1 MSVHRDHRK
10 EWARD
15 ALRGIE
21 NALMPSFT
29 PDLERLDEEGIR
41 WDVRAAIAHGF
52 FSTMCAVETGLSLEE
67 QKRFIE
73 IVCDEA
79 RGKILVSFTLLQDS
93 IGDSLELLAHAE
105 RAGASH
111 ALLGYPPGFRPG
123 TPDDVVSVTRRISE
137 STNLGL
143 VMYASDKFDYVR
155 FHPSQV
161 PFDAYDK
168 IADLPNVVSLK
179 VGFGDAAM
187 TFECFE
193 RFGDRVLV
201 NVGTPW
207 LMGLFPLLRKR
218 YGAQW
223 FGGGAWEMWNSPEKP
238 YLVDYYRHVVARE
251 MDQARAIYW
260 TLAKANAIAMGGLS
274 IARGGDIGMYH
285 WPMGK
290 YVSWSVGGNGGTMR
304 QPAMRLMPGMM
315 NGRKAALRALGIQPR
330 EPDEEFWVG
339 RVRYA
344 RERAQRQ
351 QA

>member
-1 MSVHRDHRK
+1 MSVTRTERK
-10 EWARD
+10 QWARE

-21 NALMPSFT
+21 NAIMPSFT
-29 PDLERLDEEGIR
+29 PDLSALCEEGIR
-41 WDVRAAIAHGF
+41 WDVRQAIAHGF
-52 FSTMCAVETGLSLEE
+52 FSTMCAVETGLTLAE
-67 QKRFIE
+67 QKRFVE

-93 IGDSLELLAHAE
+93 VEDSLELLAHAE
-105 RAGASH
+105 RCGASH
-111 ALLGYPPGFRPG
+111 ALLGYPPSFRPA
-123 TPDDVVSVTRRISE
+123 TPDAIYDVTARLAE

-143 VMYASDKFDYVR
+143 VMYASDKFDFVR

-161 PFDAYDK
+161 PFETYDR

-179 VGFGDAAM
+179 VGFGDPAM

-207 LMGLFPLLRKR
+207 LLGFFPLLHRR

-223 FGGGAWEMWNSPEKP
+223 FGGGAWEMWNAPEKP
-238 YLVDYYRHVVARE
+238 YLVDYYRHVVRGETA
-251 MDQARAIYW
+251 QARAIYW
-260 TLAKANAIAMGGLS
+260 TIARANAIAMGGS

-290 YVSWSVGGNGGTMR
+290 YVSWSVGGNGGAMR
-304 QPAMRLMPGMM
+304 EPAMRLPPFLMQQ
-315 NGRKAALRALGIQPR
+315 RKAALRVLGIEPR

-344 RERAQRQ
+344 RERGAT
-351 QA
+351 A

>member
-1 MSVHRDHRK
+1 MSVRRTERK
-10 EWARD
+10 QWARD

-21 NALMPSFT
+21 NAMMPSFT
-29 PDLERLDEEGIR
+29 PDLAALCEEGIR
-41 WDVRAAIAHGF
+41 WDVRQAIAHGF
-52 FSTMCAVETGLSLEE
+52 FSTMCAVETGLTLAE
-67 QKRFIE
+67 QKRFVE

-79 RGKILVSFTLLQDS
+79 RGRILVSFTLLQDS
-93 IGDSLELLAHAE
+93 VEDSLELLAHAE
-105 RAGASH
+105 RCGASH
-111 ALLGYPPGFRPG
+111 ALLGYPPSFRP
-123 TPDDVVSVTRRISE
+123 TNPDEIYAVTARLAE

-143 VMYASDKFDYVR
+143 VMYASDKFDFVR

-161 PFDAYDK
+161 PFETYDR

-179 VGFGDAAM
+179 VGFGDPAM

-207 LMGLFPLLRKR
+207 LLGFFPLLHRR

-223 FGGGAWEMWNSPEKP
+223 FGGGAWEMWNAPEKP
-238 YLVDYYRHVVARE
+238 YLVDYYRHVVRGE
-251 MDQARAIYW
+251 TSQARAIYW
-260 TLAKANAIAMGGLS
+260 ALARANAIAMGGN

-290 YVSWSVGGNGGTMR
+290 YVSWSVGGNGGAMR
-304 QPAMRLMPGMM
+304 EPAMRLPPFLMQQ
-315 NGRKAALRALGIQPR
+315 RKAALRVLGIEPR

-344 RERAQRQ
+344 RDGGKPR
-351 QA
+351 

>member
-1 MSVHRDHRK
+1 MSVAREHRK

-15 ALRGIE
+15 ALRGLE

-29 PDLERLDEEGIR
+29 PDLADLCEEGIR
-41 WDVRAAIAHGF
+41 WDVRQAIAHGF
-52 FSTMCAVETGLSLEE
+52 FSTMCVIEAGLTLAE
-67 QKRFIE
+67 QKRFVE

-79 RGKILVSFTLLQDS
+79 RGRILVSTTLLHDS
-93 IGDSLELLAHAE
+93 FEDSLELLAHLE
-105 RAGASH
+105 RCGGSH
-111 ALLGYPPGFRPG
+111 ALLGYPPSFRPE
-123 TPDDVVSVTRRISE
+123 TPDEIVAATARIAG

-143 VMYASDKFDYVR
+143 VMYASDKFDFVR

-161 PFDAYDK
+161 PFEAYDR

-187 TFECFE
+187 TVECFE

-207 LMGLFPLLRKR
+207 LMGFFPLLHRK

-223 FGGGAWEMWNSPEKP
+223 FGGGAWEMWNAPERP
-238 YLVDYYRHVVARE
+238 YLVEYYRHVVRGETDAAR
-251 MDQARAIYW
+251 RIYW
-260 TLAKANAIAMGGLS
+260 TLARANAAAMGGN

-290 YVSWSVGGNGGTMR
+290 YVSWSVGGNGGAMR
-304 QPAMRLMPGMM
+304 EPAMRLPPFMM
-315 NGRKAALRALGIQPR
+315 QGRKAALRAMGIEPR

-344 RERAQRQ
+344 RARQ
-351 QA
+351 